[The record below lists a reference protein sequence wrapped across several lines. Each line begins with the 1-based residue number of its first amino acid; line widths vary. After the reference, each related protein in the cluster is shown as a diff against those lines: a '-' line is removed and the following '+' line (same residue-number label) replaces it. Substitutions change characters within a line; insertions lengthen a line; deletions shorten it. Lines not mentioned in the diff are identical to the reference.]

1 MKDTRHQ
8 RDVFK
13 RKYEESITL
22 QNGKKNEI
30 VSMLKQAF
38 EKLVYEI
45 SINNKTKE
53 YVTFIMKIL
62 DYTESDINKILKK
75 EKKGLFGIFT
85 NANNTSSTSNNTNK

>member
-1 MKDTRHQ
+1 LKDTRHQ

>member
-1 MKDTRHQ
+1 M
-8 RDVFK
+8 FK

-22 QNGKKNEI
+22 QNGKKIEV

-53 YVTFIMKIL
+53 YVTVIMKIL